1 MAVMKKVICVAALM
15 LSGLEGSGL
24 GDTYLQMRNCQ
35 NFLKC
40 SSRWNPAQCGKCFFR
55 SSISVL
61 QAENIY
67 NDEDPEGSVDPEGQG
82 S

>member
-1 MAVMKKVICVAALM
+1 MDEVVCVVALM
-15 LSGLEGSGL
+15 LMGSEWVI
-24 GDTYLQMRNCQ
+24 QQIRNYQ
-35 NFLKC
+35 NFLRC
-40 SSRWNPAQCGKCFFR
+40 SDRWNPVQRGGKC
-55 SSISVL
+55 SLSPSIPVL

>member
-1 MAVMKKVICVAALM
+1 MLGSVLETWLLKKALCAPS
-15 LSGLEGSGL
+15 LILIGL
-24 GDTYLQMRNCQ
+24 GGPGMGDTDEKHPRLLEV
-35 NFLKC
+35 FSVVAKC
-40 SSRWNPAQCGKCFFR
+40 SF
-55 SSISVL
+55 SSSLCVL

>member
-1 MAVMKKVICVAALM
+1 M
-15 LSGLEGSGL
+15 GNL
-24 GDTYLQMRNCQ
+24 GVQIENCQ
-35 NFLKC
+35 NFWKC
-40 SSRWNPAQCGKCFFR
+40 SSRWNPVKRGAECFN
-55 SSISVL
+55 SSASVL